1 VAIALPNRAD
11 IAQETTWDAYSIF
24 PDHTAWEAALQ
35 SVLAELP
42 ALAQYQGTLASGP
55 AHLADWLQKEQAL
68 SLRGWHV
75 MVYASMFHN
84 TDTSDAEA
92 AARYGRAMGVLSKV
106 RATVAFARPEMLA
119 LPDATL
125 QEWMR
130 TEPRLAP
137 YAHFFDLLA
146 RQRPHVRSAEVEEM
160 LGQVSDPFGAARQ
173 IHGTLSDAD
182 LRFAPSLD
190 SAGEASEIGQ
200 GTIGALLHSADRET
214 RRTAW
219 ENYSDAYLAHKNT
232 IANCLSAGVKQNV
245 FLARARRYN
254 SALEAALTPNHIP
267 VEVFH
272 NLIATFRKH
281 LPTWHRYWDIRRR
294 ALKLDRLHVYD
305 ITAPL
310 SEQPPVIPYA
320 QAVDWIAEGMAP
332 LGEEYVSI
340 LRRGSTTDRW
350 VDIYP
355 NRGKRMGAYSSGA
368 PGLRPFILM
377 SYNDDVF
384 SLSTLAHE
392 LGHSLHSYYTWQT
405 QPPMYCNYGT
415 FLAEVASNVNQA
427 MVRAHLLKTQT
438 DRDFQIAVLEEAMA
452 NFHRYFFI
460 MPTLARFELEI
471 HERVERGESLTAQSL
486 IQRMAE
492 LFQEGYGDGVEVD
505 TDRVGI
511 TWAEFPTHLYSNFY
525 VFQYATG
532 ISGANA
538 LTEGIRQEGAPAAER
553 YLTFLKTGGSRFPFD
568 TLRDAGVDLASPE
581 PVERAFAVFA
591 SYVDRLDTLL
601 NTPHSPE

>member
-1 VAIALPNRAD
+1 MAIILPNRSD
-11 IAQETTWDAYSIF
+11 IAPEFTWDAHSIF
-24 PDHTAWEAALQ
+24 PDHAAWDETLRE
-35 SVLAELP
+35 VLAELP
-42 ALAQYQGTLASGP
+42 ALAQYQGTLGTDP
-55 AHLADWLQKEQAL
+55 GRLADWLQAEQTV

-75 MVYASMFHN
+75 LVYASMFHN
-84 TDTSDAEA
+84 VDTSDAEA
-92 AARYGRAMGVLSKV
+92 AGRYGQALGMLSKL
-106 RATVAFARPEMLA
+106 RAAVAFGRPEMLA
-119 LPDATL
+119 LPEATL
-125 QEWMR
+125 REWMAS
-130 TEPRLAP
+130 EARLAS
-137 YAHFFDLLA
+137 YGHFFDLLA
-146 RQRPHVRSAEVEEM
+146 KQRAHIRSAEVEEL
-160 LGQVSDPFGAARQ
+160 LGQVSDPFGAAHQ

-182 LRFAPSLD
+182 LKFAPSLD
-190 SAGEASEIGQ
+190 AAGEASEIGQ
-200 GTIGALLHSADRET
+200 GTISALLHSADRET

-219 ENYSDAYLAHKNT
+219 ENYADAYLQHKNT

-245 FLARARRYN
+245 FHARARRYN

-267 VEVFH
+267 VAVFH

-310 SEQPPVIPYA
+310 TEQPPVVPYE
-320 QAVDWIAEGMAP
+320 QAVAWIAEGMQP

-340 LRRGSTTDRW
+340 LRRGATSERW

-355 NRGKRMGAYSSGA
+355 NRGKRMGAYSSGS
-368 PGLRPFILM
+368 PGTRPFILM

-392 LGHSLHSYYTWQT
+392 LGHSVHSYYTWQN
-405 QPPMYCNYGT
+405 QPPMYSNYGT

-438 DRDFQIAVLEEAMA
+438 DRDFQVAVLEEAMA

-486 IQRMAE
+486 IKLMAE
-492 LFQEGYGDGVEVD
+492 LFQEGYGDGVEMD

-538 LTEGIRQEGAPAAER
+538 LTEGIRKEGAPAAER
-553 YLTFLKTGGSRFPFD
+553 YLTFLKTGGAQFPFD
-568 TLRDAGVDLASPE
+568 TLRDAGVDLTSPE

>member
-1 VAIALPNRAD
+1 MALALPNRSD
-11 IAQETTWDAYSIF
+11 IAQESTWDASSIF
-24 PDHTAWEAALQ
+24 PDHAAWEQALQ
-35 SVLAELP
+35 AVLAGLP
-42 ALAQYQGTLASGP
+42 ALAEYQGTIGSGP
-55 AHLADWLQKEQAL
+55 GRLADWFAAEQAL

-75 MVYASMFHN
+75 LVYASMFHN
-84 TDTSDAEA
+84 VDTSDAEA
-92 AARYGRAMGVLSKV
+92 AGRYGQAMGMLSKV

-119 LPDATL
+119 LPEQTL
-125 QEWMR
+125 RDWMQS
-130 TEPRLAP
+130 EPRLAA
-137 YAHFFDLLA
+137 YGHFFDLLA

-160 LGQVSDPFGAARQ
+160 LGQVSDPFGVARQ

-182 LRFAPSLD
+182 LKFEPSHD
-190 SAGEASEIGQ
+190 SAGEATEIGQ

-219 ENYSDAYLAHKNT
+219 ENYADAYLQHKNT

-245 FLARARRYN
+245 FLARARRYD

-281 LPTWHRYWDIRRR
+281 LPTWHRYWDIRKR
-294 ALKLDRLHVYD
+294 ALKLERLHVYD

-310 SEQPPVIPYA
+310 TDQSPVVPYA
-320 QAVDWIAEGMAP
+320 QAVEWIAEGMKP
-332 LGEEYVSI
+332 LGDEYVAI
-340 LRRGSTTDRW
+340 LRKGSTEDRW

-368 PGLRPFILM
+368 PGTRPFILM

-392 LGHSLHSYYTWQT
+392 LGHSVHSYYTWQN
-405 QPPMYCNYGT
+405 QPPMYSNYGT

-471 HERVERGESLTAQSL
+471 HERTERGETLTAQSL
-486 IQRMAE
+486 IKLMAE
-492 LFQEGYGDGVEVD
+492 LFQEGYGNGVEMD

-538 LTEGIRQEGAPAAER
+538 LAEGIRKEGAPAAER
-553 YLTFLKTGGSRFPFD
+553 YLTFLKTGGARLPFD

>member
-1 VAIALPNRAD
+1 MARALPNRAD
-11 IAQETTWDAYSIF
+11 VPIESTWDASSVF
-24 PDHTAWEAALQ
+24 PDHAAWERALE
-35 SVLAELP
+35 SVLADLP
-42 ALAQYQGTLASGP
+42 GLAQYQGTLGSGP
-55 AHLADWLQKEQAL
+55 ARLADWLEAEQAL
-68 SLRGWHV
+68 SLRAWHA
-75 MVYASMFHN
+75 MLYASMFHN
-84 TDTSDAEA
+84 VDTSDAEA
-92 AARYGRAMGVLSKV
+92 AGRYGRAMGVMSKV

-119 LPDATL
+119 LPAQTL
-125 QEWMR
+125 QEWMQ
-130 TEPRLAP
+130 TEPRLAH
-137 YAHFFDLLA
+137 YAHFFELLA
-146 RQRPHVRSAEVEEM
+146 QQRPHVRSAEVEEL
-160 LGQVSDPFGAARQ
+160 LGQVSDPFGTTRQ

-182 LRFAPSLD
+182 LRFEPARDSL
-190 SAGEASEIGQ
+190 GETLEIGQ
-200 GTIGALLHSADRET
+200 GAISALLHSPDRET

-219 ENYSDAYLAHKNT
+219 ENYADAYLQHKNT

-245 FLARARRYN
+245 FLARARRYD
-254 SALEAALTPNHIP
+254 SALEAALKPNHIP

-272 NLIATFRKH
+272 NLIATFRKN

-294 ALKLDRLHVYD
+294 ALGLDRLHVYD
-305 ITAPL
+305 IPAPL
-310 SEQPPVIPYA
+310 SGQPPVVPYA
-320 QAVDWIAEGMAP
+320 QAVEWIAEGMAP
-332 LGEEYVSI
+332 LGEDYVAA
-340 LRRGSTTDRW
+340 LRRGSTTERW

-368 PGLRPFILM
+368 RGARPFILM

-405 QPPMYCNYGT
+405 QPPVYSGYGT

-438 DRDFQIAVLEEAMA
+438 DRDFQIAILEEAMA

-471 HERVERGESLTAQSL
+471 HERTERGEALTAQSL
-486 IQRMAE
+486 IQLMAD
-492 LFQEGYGDGVEVD
+492 LFQEGYGDGVEMD
-505 TDRVGI
+505 RDRVGI
-511 TWAEFPTHLYSNFY
+511 TWAQFPTHLYSNFY

-538 LTEGIRQEGAPAAER
+538 LTEGIRKEGAPAAKR
-553 YLTFLKTGGSRFPFD
+553 YLNFLKSGGSRFPLD
-568 TLRDAGVDLASPE
+568 TLREAGVDLSTPE

-601 NTPHSPE
+601 NAPHSPE

>member
-1 VAIALPNRAD
+1 
-11 IAQETTWDAYSIF
+11 
-24 PDHTAWEAALQ
+24 
-35 SVLAELP
+35 
-42 ALAQYQGTLASGP
+42 
-55 AHLADWLQKEQAL
+55 
-68 SLRGWHV
+68 
-75 MVYASMFHN
+75 
-84 TDTSDAEA
+84 
-92 AARYGRAMGVLSKV
+92 
-106 RATVAFARPEMLA
+106 AFARPEMLA
-119 LPDATL
+119 IPDQVL
-125 QEWMR
+125 KEWMQA
-130 TEPRLAP
+130 EPRLAP

-146 RQRPHVRSAEVEEM
+146 RQRPHVRSAEVEEL
-160 LGQVSDPFGAARQ
+160 LGQASDPFGAARQ

-182 LRFAPSLD
+182 LKFEPSHD

-200 GTIGALLHSADRET
+200 GTIGALLHSPDRET

-219 ENYSDAYLAHKNT
+219 ENYADAYLQHKNT

-245 FLARARRYN
+245 FQARARRYN

-281 LPTWHRYWDIRRR
+281 LPTWHKYWDIRKR

-310 SEQPPVIPYA
+310 ADQPPVVPYA

-340 LRRGSTTDRW
+340 LRRGSTTNRW

-368 PGLRPFILM
+368 PGTRPFILM

-392 LGHSLHSYYTWQT
+392 LGHSVHSYYTWQN
-405 QPPMYCNYGT
+405 QPPMYSSYGT

-471 HERVERGESLTAQSL
+471 HERVERGEALTAQSL
-486 IQRMAE
+486 IKLMAD
-492 LFQEGYGDGVEVD
+492 LFQEGYGDGVEMDV
-505 TDRVGI
+505 DRVGI

-538 LTEGIRQEGAPAAER
+538 LTEGIRKEGAPAAER
-553 YLTFLKTGGSRFPFD
+553 YLNFLKSGGSRFPFD

-601 NTPHSPE
+601 NSPPSPE

>member
-1 VAIALPNRAD
+1 MATTLPNRAD
-11 IAQETTWDAYSIF
+11 IAQEHTWDAHSIF
-24 PDHTAWEAALQ
+24 PNDTVWEETLQ
-35 SVLAELP
+35 GVLADLP
-42 ALAQYQGTLASGP
+42 MLAQYQGTLGSGP
-55 AHLADWLQKEQAL
+55 ERLAEWLEAEQAV
-68 SLRGWHV
+68 SRRGWHV
-75 MVYASMFHN
+75 LVYASMFHN
-84 TDTSDAEA
+84 VATSDAEA
-92 AARYGRAMGVLSKV
+92 SGRYGQATAMLSKI
-106 RATVAFARPEMLA
+106 RAAVAFARPEMLA
-119 LPDATL
+119 LPEQTL
-125 QEWMR
+125 QDWMR
-130 TEPRLAP
+130 RDPRLTP

-146 RQRPHVRSAEVEEM
+146 RQRPHVRSAEVEEL
-160 LGQVSDPFGAARQ
+160 LGQAGDPFGSARQ

-182 LRFAPSLD
+182 LTFTPSHD

-200 GTIGALLHSADRET
+200 GTIGALLHSSDRET

-219 ENYSDAYLAHKNT
+219 ENYADAYLQHKNT
-232 IANCLSAGVKQNV
+232 IANCLSAGIKQNV
-245 FLARARRYN
+245 FQARARRYD

-281 LPTWHRYWDIRRR
+281 LPTWHRYWEIRKR

-310 SEQPPVIPYA
+310 TDQSPVIPYS
-320 QAVDWIAEGMAP
+320 QAVDWIAEGMQP

-340 LRRGSTTDRW
+340 LRRGATQDRW

-355 NRGKRMGAYSSGA
+355 NRGKRMGAYSSGSQ
-368 PGLRPFILM
+368 GTHPFILM
-377 SYNDDVF
+377 SYNDNVF

-392 LGHSLHSYYTWQT
+392 LGHSVHSYYTWQN

-427 MVRAHLLKTQT
+427 MVRSYLLKTQP
-438 DRDFQIAVLEEAMA
+438 DRDFQIAILEEAMA

-471 HERVERGESLTAQSL
+471 HERTERGESLTAQSL
-486 IQRMAE
+486 IKLMAE
-492 LFQEGYGDGVEVD
+492 LFQEGYGDGVEMD

-511 TWAEFPTHLYSNFY
+511 TWAQFPTHLYSNFY

-538 LTEGIRQEGAPAAER
+538 LTERISKEGAPAAER
-553 YLTFLKTGGSRFPFD
+553 YLTFLKTGGARLPFD

-581 PVERAFAVFA
+581 PVEQAFAVFA

>member
-1 VAIALPNRAD
+1 
-11 IAQETTWDAYSIF
+11 
-24 PDHTAWEAALQ
+24 
-35 SVLAELP
+35 
-42 ALAQYQGTLASGP
+42 
-55 AHLADWLQKEQAL
+55 
-68 SLRGWHV
+68 
-75 MVYASMFHN
+75 
-84 TDTSDAEA
+84 
-92 AARYGRAMGVLSKV
+92 
-106 RATVAFARPEMLA
+106 
-119 LPDATL
+119 
-125 QEWMR
+125 
-130 TEPRLAP
+130 
-137 YAHFFDLLA
+137 
-146 RQRPHVRSAEVEEM
+146 
-160 LGQVSDPFGAARQ
+160 
-173 IHGTLSDAD
+173 
-182 LRFAPSLD
+182 
-190 SAGEASEIGQ
+190 
-200 GTIGALLHSADRET
+200 
-214 RRTAW
+214 
-219 ENYSDAYLAHKNT
+219 
-232 IANCLSAGVKQNV
+232 VKQNV
-245 FLARARRYN
+245 FQARARRYN

-281 LPTWHRYWDIRRR
+281 LPTWHKYWDIRKR

-310 SEQPPVIPYA
+310 AEQPPVVPYA

-340 LRRGSTTDRW
+340 MRRGSTTDRW

-368 PGLRPFILM
+368 PGTRPFILM

-392 LGHSLHSYYTWQT
+392 LGHSVHSYYTWQN
-405 QPPMYCNYGT
+405 QPPMYSSYGT

-471 HERVERGESLTAQSL
+471 HERVERGEALTAQTL
-486 IQRMAE
+486 IKLMAE
-492 LFQEGYGDGVEVD
+492 LFQEGYGDGVEMDV
-505 TDRVGI
+505 DRVGI

-538 LTEGIRQEGAPAAER
+538 LTEGIRKEGAPAAER
-553 YLTFLKTGGSRFPFD
+553 YLTFLKSGGSRFPFD
-568 TLRDAGVDLASPE
+568 TLRAAGVDLASPE

-601 NTPHSPE
+601 NAPHSPE

>member
-1 VAIALPNRAD
+1 MTIALPNRSD
-11 IAQETTWDAYSIF
+11 IAQEHTWDASSIF
-24 PDHTAWEAALQ
+24 PDHTAWEQELQGVLAALPT
-35 SVLAELP
+35 LTP
-42 ALAQYQGTLASGP
+42 YQGTLGSGP
-55 AHLADWLQKEQAL
+55 ARLADWLQAEQVVL
-68 SLRGWHV
+68 LCGWKV
-75 MVYASMFHN
+75 LVYASMFHN
-84 TDTSDAEA
+84 VDTSDAEA
-92 AARYGRAMGVLSKV
+92 AGRYSRALGMLSTL

-119 LPDATL
+119 LPEQTL
-125 QEWMR
+125 RDWMQ

-137 YAHFFDLLA
+137 YAHYFDLLA

-182 LRFAPSLD
+182 LTFALAHD
-190 SAGEASEIGQ
+190 AAGETSEIGQ
-200 GTIGALLHSADRET
+200 GTISALLHSADRET

-219 ENYSDAYLAHKNT
+219 ENYADAYLQHKNT
-232 IANCLSAGVKQNV
+232 IANCLATGIKQNV
-245 FLARARRYN
+245 FMARARRYD

-310 SEQPPVIPYA
+310 AEQPPVVPYS
-320 QAVDWIAEGMAP
+320 QAVDWIAEGMQP
-332 LGEEYVSI
+332 LGEEYVSV
-340 LRRGSTTDRW
+340 LRRGATEERW

-355 NRGKRMGAYSSGA
+355 NRGKRMGAYSSGT
-368 PGLRPFILM
+368 PGTHPFILM

-392 LGHSLHSYYTWQT
+392 LGHSVHSYYTWQN
-405 QPPMYCNYGT
+405 QPPTYSNYGT

-427 MVRAHLLKTQT
+427 LVRAHLLKTQT
-438 DRDFQIAVLEEAMA
+438 ARDFQIAVLEEAMA

-471 HERVERGESLTAQSL
+471 HERTERGEALTAQSL
-486 IQRMAE
+486 ITLMAE
-492 LFQEGYGDGVEVD
+492 LFQEGYGDGVEMD

-511 TWAEFPTHLYSNFY
+511 TWAQFPTHLYSNFY

-538 LTEGIRQEGAPAAER
+538 LTEAIRREGAPAAER
-553 YLTFLKTGGSRFPFD
+553 YLTFLKTGGARYPFD

-591 SYVDRLDTLL
+591 SYVERLDTLL
-601 NTPHSPE
+601 NSPHSPE

>member
-1 VAIALPNRAD
+1 MATALPNRSD
-11 IAQETTWDAYSIF
+11 IAQEHTWNANSIF
-24 PDHTAWEAALQ
+24 SDHAAWEEALQ
-35 SVLAELP
+35 GVLSDLPSLAE
-42 ALAQYQGTLASGP
+42 YQGTLGTSP
-55 AHLADWLQKEQAL
+55 ARLADWLQVEQEI
-68 SLRGWHV
+68 SLRAWHL
-75 MVYASMFHN
+75 MIYASMFHN
-84 TDTSDAEA
+84 VDTSDAEA
-92 AARYGRAMGVLSKV
+92 TARHGRVMVVVSKLRAA
-106 RATVAFARPEMLA
+106 TAFARPEMLA
-119 LPDATL
+119 LPEQTL
-125 QEWMR
+125 QEWMQ

-137 YAHFFDLLA
+137 YAHFFAVLA
-146 RQRPHVRSAEVEEM
+146 KQRPHVRSAEVEEL
-160 LGQVSDPFGAARQ
+160 LGQVSDPFGSARQ

-182 LRFAPSLD
+182 LKFEPAHD
-190 SAGEASEIGQ
+190 SAGEPSEIGQ
-200 GTIGALLHSADRET
+200 GAIGALLHSPDRET

-219 ENYSDAYLAHKNT
+219 ANYADAYLQHKNT
-232 IANCLSAGVKQNV
+232 IAACLAAGVKQNV
-245 FLARARRYN
+245 FTARTRRYN
-254 SALEAALTPNHIP
+254 SALEAALSPNHIP
-267 VEVFH
+267 TEVFH

-294 ALKLDRLHVYD
+294 ALNLDRLHVYD
-305 ITAPL
+305 IPAPL
-310 SEQPPVIPYA
+310 AEQPPVVPYA

-340 LRRGSTTDRW
+340 LRKGATTERW

-355 NRGKRMGAYSSGA
+355 NRGKRMGAYSSGV
-368 PGLRPFILM
+368 PGTNPFILM
-377 SYNDDVF
+377 SYNNDVF

-405 QPPMYCNYGT
+405 QPPTYSGYGT

-427 MVRAHLLKTQT
+427 MVRAYLLKTQT
-438 DRDFQIAVLEEAMA
+438 DRDFQIAILEEAMA

-471 HERVERGESLTAQSL
+471 HERVERGEALTAQSL
-486 IQRMAE
+486 IKLMAE

-511 TWAEFPTHLYSNFY
+511 TWAQFPTHLYANFY

-538 LTEGIRQEGAPAAER
+538 LAAGIRKEGAPAAER

-581 PVERAFAVFA
+581 PVERAFEVFA

-601 NTPHSPE
+601 NSPPSPE

>member
-1 VAIALPNRAD
+1 MTIALPNRSD
-11 IAQETTWDAYSIF
+11 ITAEHTWDAHSIF
-24 PDHTAWEAALQ
+24 ADHAAWEQELQ
-35 SVLAELP
+35 AVLAELP
-42 ALAQYQGTLASGP
+42 MLTPYQGTLGAGP
-55 AHLADWLQKEQAL
+55 ERLADWLKAEQTL
-68 SLRGWHV
+68 TLRGWRIL
-75 MVYASMFHN
+75 VYASMFHN
-84 TDTSDAEA
+84 VDTSDAEA
-92 AARYGRAMGVLSKV
+92 SGRYSRALGMLSKI
-106 RATVAFARPEMLA
+106 RATAAFAGPEMLA
-119 LPDATL
+119 LPEQTL
-125 QEWMR
+125 QDWMQ

-137 YAHFFDLLA
+137 YAHYFDLLS
-146 RQRPHVRSAEVEEM
+146 RRRPHVRSAEVEEM

-182 LRFAPSLD
+182 LTFAPAQD
-190 SAGEASEIGQ
+190 AAGEPSEIGQ
-200 GTIGALLHSADRET
+200 GTISALLHSADRET

-219 ENYSDAYLAHKNT
+219 ENYADAYLQHKNT
-232 IANCLSAGVKQNV
+232 IANCLAAGVKQNV
-245 FLARARRYN
+245 FMARARRYN
-254 SALEAALTPNHIP
+254 SALDAALTPNHIP
-267 VEVFH
+267 LEVFH

-294 ALKLDRLHVYD
+294 ALKIDRLHVYD

-310 SEQPPVIPYA
+310 TEQPPVVPYS
-320 QAVDWIAEGMAP
+320 QAVNWIADGMQP

-340 LRRGSTTDRW
+340 MRRGATEERW

-355 NRGKRMGAYSSGA
+355 NRGKRMGAYSSGT
-368 PGLRPFILM
+368 PGTHPFILM

-392 LGHSLHSYYTWQT
+392 LGHSVHSYYTWQN
-405 QPPMYCNYGT
+405 QPPMYSNYGT

-427 MVRAHLLKTQT
+427 LVRAHLLKTQT
-438 DRDFQIAVLEEAMA
+438 DRDFQIGVLEEAMA

-471 HERVERGESLTAQSL
+471 HERTERGEALTAQNL
-486 IQRMAE
+486 IKLMAE
-492 LFQEGYGDGVEVD
+492 LFQEGYGEGVEMD
-505 TDRVGI
+505 FDRVGI
-511 TWAEFPTHLYSNFY
+511 TWAQFPTHLYSNFY

-538 LTEGIRQEGAPAAER
+538 LTEAIRREGAPAAER
-553 YLTFLKTGGSRFPFD
+553 YLTFLKTGGARLPFD

-581 PVERAFAVFA
+581 PVEQAFAVFA